1 MKFLRKNLFFAEHT
15 FRKWFVSSMCV
26 ILIFIVIGLL
36 LYMIA
41 LYTTEKAVVMAQR
54 QAVEQTK
61 SLIDLKLLDIKKD
74 VSALAFNDRLLSASF
89 ITRPLD
95 NVDYYNLHQAREE
108 LRGIYLYGNVRDSFV
123 YFAGSDS
130 FISAYQLKADESE
143 SFTESQFGMKRREW
157 ADYAQRQ
164 TSSSFVV
171 MQNTLYFL
179 SPLTRNGQ
187 HETASLAIVV
197 LDLNDLGELLFSAPA
212 ALDSYSYIIADS
224 GEIIASTG
232 NLPSAVLYSY
242 GELNPGENYIDKNVV
257 TSQSMTQANWEYISV
272 APVNQYL
279 KEVYDLRLVLYG
291 YIGISVIL
299 AACIVYY
306 ETRRRYRPVLTLSRN
321 VAMRNNRDIFENLQD
336 TIQTIVA
343 NNTQLTS
350 LLKQDQKAL
359 LKQQFA
365 EMIREHAKPEKDQSL
380 FRENFDL
387 SFNQGM
393 VCIVHVEHIGKKLG
407 DLSPQEQESIILLCL
422 NNIGKELLGAQYAC
436 YFWKDVDM
444 TGVVWSDKID
454 ETTTSLYITTIL
466 EQIRTSIKRYFDV
479 DLQFAL
485 STLCHASSTLASSYL
500 QARETLDYARM
511 TGKSGIIPFDES
523 YTKLPPAWH
532 HMDIIRAEQDFMSY
546 MMERNFEKAK
556 SKLEV
561 ITGYYEYTD
570 GASIQLLQCRMF
582 GLINLVLNAIE
593 IKKTPLEEQFYIDM
607 NPVQRLLGA
616 STIHSLKIEIM
627 RIIEAMITHYDEK
640 EQSTE
645 QKIEAIDRYIEL
657 HYGDPSLSVQ
667 QLADY
672 VHMSNSYLSQVY
684 KQYRGAGVL
693 EVINTRRIERVKEL
707 LREDADMTLVQ
718 IAEKAGYTNL
728 QTMMR
733 VFKKLENQTPGQ
745 YRAKH

>member
-1 MKFLRKNLFFAEHT
+1 MNFLRKNLFFAEHT
-15 FRKWFVSSMCV
+15 FRKWFISSMCV

-54 QAVEQTK
+54 QAAEQTK

-95 NVDYYNLHQAREE
+95 NADYYNLHQAREE

-130 FISAYQLKADESE
+130 FISAYQLKADESD
-143 SFTESQFGMKRREW
+143 SFTESQFGMKRKEW
-157 ADYAQRQ
+157 AHYAQRQ
-164 TSSSFVV
+164 TSSAFVV
-171 MQNTLYFL
+171 MQDTLYFL
-179 SPLTRNGQ
+179 SPLSRNGQ
-187 HETASLAIVV
+187 REAASLAIVE
-197 LDLNDLGELLFSAPA
+197 LEPDDLGELLFSMPA
-212 ALDSYSYIIADS
+212 SLDSYSYIIADN
-224 GEIIASTG
+224 GEVIASTG
-232 NLPSAVLYSY
+232 NLPATVLYGY
-242 GELNPGENYIDKNVV
+242 GELKSGENYIDKNVV

-291 YIGISVIL
+291 YIGISFIL
-299 AACIVYY
+299 AACIVYF

-321 VAMRNNRDIFENLQD
+321 VAIRHDRDIFENLQD

-343 NNTQLTS
+343 NNTRLTS
-350 LLKQDQKAL
+350 LIQQDQKAL
-359 LKQQFA
+359 LKQQFT
-365 EMIREHAKPEKDQSL
+365 EMIREHAKPDKDQSL
-380 FRENFDL
+380 FRNNFGL

-393 VCIVHVEHIGKKLG
+393 VCIIHVEQIGKKLG
-407 DLSPQEQESIILLCL
+407 NLSSQEQENIILLCL
-422 NNIGKELLGAQYAC
+422 NNIGMELLGAQYAC

-454 ETTTSLYITTIL
+454 EATTALYITTIL

-485 STLCHASSTLASSYL
+485 SKLCDATSTLASSYL
-500 QARETLDYARM
+500 QARESLDYARM
-511 TGKSGIIPFDES
+511 TGKSGMIPFDES

-546 MMERNFEKAK
+546 MMERNFEMAKA
-556 SKLEV
+556 KLEV

-593 IKKTPLEEQFYIDM
+593 IKKTPLEEHFYMDM

-616 STIHSLKIEIM
+616 STIHSLKVEIM
-627 RIIEAMITHYDEK
+627 QIIEAMITHYDEK
-640 EQSTE
+640 QQSTE
-645 QKIEAIDRYIEL
+645 QKIEIIDRYIEL
-657 HYGDPSLSVQ
+657 HYANPSLSVQ

-672 VHMSNSYLSQVY
+672 VHLSNSYLSQVY
-684 KQYRGAGVL
+684 KQYRGTGVL

-707 LREDADMTLVQ
+707 LREESDMTLAQ

-733 VFKKLENQTPGQ
+733 VFKKLENKTPGQ
-745 YRAKH
+745 YRTKQ